1 MWIMKKTWCRVRY
14 GTPLILVSGL
24 PRSGTSMIMQ
34 MLRAGGLEVATDN
47 IRQDDEDNPRG
58 YYELER
64 VKELD
69 REGDNGWLKEYRG
82 KVVKVISYL
91 LRDLPRE
98 NNYKVVFIERDL
110 DEILLSQKKM
120 LRRRGED
127 ERDVEDEKI
136 RKNYTNHLRQV
147 RYLLRNTPNFECLTV
162 NYGNVQKH
170 SAAEAQKMNRFLGG
184 GLDPEAMAAAVDR
197 TLYRNRKGVA

>member
-1 MWIMKKTWCRVRY
+1 MRTRSEPIMWSMKKTWCRMRY

-69 REGDNGWLKEYRG
+69 REGDKGWLKEYRG

-147 RYLLRNTPNFECLTV
+147 R
-162 NYGNVQKH
+162 
-170 SAAEAQKMNRFLGG
+170 
-184 GLDPEAMAAAVDR
+184 
-197 TLYRNRKGVA
+197 